1 MNEAKIFI
9 FEESQ
14 LPDLEVRS
22 MLSAFY
28 SRSNQ
33 SIEDRLQ
40 ELSSGDVLKIKESLK
55 KYSIQY
61 GHASIRDM
69 ATTTPIFIEG
79 VSLLLA
85 KAFEHSGQGN
95 YQESSTRYLSF
106 KDSGFV
112 DSVNTLESKEI
123 MNNWIAFYYEMQP
136 KVTQYLYQRFIKTS
150 TQKDEIYEKAIAAR
164 CFDIT
169 RSLLPAGIK
178 TQLAMSM
185 TFKALQEHLWQLT
198 LHPLE
203 EVSKLSQRLLQ
214 QLQTLY
220 GYSFVPISKS
230 QQDYYQQVIA
240 NEFYLIDYSFPFSVK
255 NKLVINGMTELSSL
269 SDNALFLTERPKGVM
284 LPTLFNRF
292 GTFHFDF
299 TLDYG
304 SWRDLQ
310 RHRYVLSNR
319 CGLLGRGGAL
329 NFSSAYFHELP
340 DFSESELKK
349 LDTFLESQDF
359 KIRALHEQ
367 YDVSP
372 FNLQYFYPLGSTVR
386 CELMVT
392 LPQLMYILELRS
404 GKSVH
409 YTLRKKIHEFWKM
422 VKLYLPDQLTHYV
435 NEDPSEFYYER
446 GQQDIIKQSH
456 EGG

>member
-9 FEESQ
+9 FEEQ
-14 LPDLEVRS
+14 ELPDPEVRS

-40 ELSSGDVLKIKESLK
+40 ELTSNNLLEIKESLK

-69 ATTTPIFIEG
+69 ASTTPIFIEG

-95 YQESSTRYLSF
+95 YQESSTRYISF

-112 DSVNTLESKEI
+112 DSVNTLESQEI
-123 MNNWIAFYYEMQP
+123 MNDWIAFYYEMQP
-136 KVTQYLYQRFIKTS
+136 KVIQYLYKRFIKTS
-150 TQKDEIYEKAIAAR
+150 AQKDEIYEKAIAAR

-178 TQLAMSM
+178 TQFAMSM

-198 LHPLE
+198 VHPLQ
-203 EVSKLSQRLLQ
+203 EVSTLSQCLLE

-220 GYSFVPISKS
+220 EYSFVPISKS
-230 QQDYYQQVIA
+230 QQDYYRQVIA
-240 NEFYLIDYSFPFSVK
+240 NEFYLIDYNFPFSFK

-269 SDNALFLTERPKGVM
+269 SDNALFLNKRPRGVM

-319 CGLLGRGGAL
+319 CGLLGGGGSL

-340 DFSESELKK
+340 NFSKSELKR

-359 KIRALHEQ
+359 KIRSLRER
-367 YDVSP
+367 YEVSDI
-372 FNLQYFYPLGSTVR
+372 NLQYFYALGCIVR

-409 YTLRKKIHEFWKM
+409 YTLRKKIQEFWSM
-422 VKLYLPDQLTHYV
+422 VKPYLPDAMTHYV
-435 NEDPSEFYYER
+435 NEETSEFYYER
-446 GQQDIIKQSH
+446 GQQDIIKH
-456 EGG
+456 